1 MTTGSPAAAGQS
13 AWTRNVAVPL
23 RTFLHTETSGGLV
36 LLAAAVAA
44 LVWINSPW
52 GSSYDSL
59 WSTEL
64 VVSLGE
70 WSLGGDLHYWINDGL
85 MAIFFFVI
93 GLEVRRELDM
103 GELRDSRRAA
113 APLLAA
119 VGGML
124 LPVAIFLAFT
134 AGSDAAR
141 AWGMVMATDT
151 AFALGVLAVAGHRAS
166 PRLRA
171 WILTV
176 VIADDIGVLLV
187 IAVVYTETLSLLA
200 LSVAVLAFCT
210 LVAVRR
216 LGLGGPPLYTLL
228 AVAVWVATT
237 KAGVHATLAGVI
249 VGLSVSA
256 RPPERQDL
264 EEMTE
269 VARLFREQPTPE
281 LARAARRRVLRAI
294 SPNERLQY
302 GLHPW
307 SSFAVVP
314 LFALSSAGVRLD
326 SELLSRAIQ
335 SPVTIG
341 ILLGLVLGKFFGI
354 GLTTLV
360 ASHPRLGRL
369 PLTVELPS
377 AFGGAAAAGIG
388 FTLSLLI
395 AEIALE
401 GPVAEE
407 AKVGVLAATVLAALF
422 TFCVFAVVERVP
434 PQVLRRTQLIPV
446 EPLHD
451 LAVEVDPARDHVRG
465 RVDAP
470 VTLVEYGDYECPYCG
485 NAEVAIRQ
493 LLREY
498 GDEVRYVW
506 RHLPLNDVHAN
517 AQVAAEAAE
526 AAAAQG
532 KFWEMHDLLIAHQ
545 DALLLPSLRRYAHD
559 LGLDEERFWDELRQR
574 EHAARIAED
583 VESADA
589 SRVTGTPS
597 LFINGRHI
605 EGAYDS
611 ASLARHVRVALGAG
625 ESLRQEPTAG
635 QPRS

>member
-1 MTTGSPAAAGQS
+1 MTTGVQPAAGQS
-13 AWTRNVAVPL
+13 AWTRNLAVPL
-23 RTFLHTETSGGLV
+23 RAFLHTETSGGLV
-36 LLAAAVAA
+36 LLAASVAA

-52 GSSYDSL
+52 GASYDEL

-64 VVSLGE
+64 VVSIGE

-93 GLEVRRELDM
+93 GLEVRREFDM
-103 GELRDSRRAA
+103 GELRDARRAA

-124 LPVAIFLAFT
+124 LPVAIYLAFT
-134 AGSDAAR
+134 GGSDAAR
-141 AWGMVMATDT
+141 GWGMVMATDT
-151 AFALGVLAVAGHRAS
+151 AFALGVLAVAGRRAS

-187 IAVVYTETLSLLA
+187 IALVYTETVSLPA
-200 LSVAVLAFCT
+200 LSAAALLLGTFVV
-210 LVAVRR
+210 VRR
-216 LGLGGPPLYTLL
+216 LGIGGPPLYTLL
-228 AVAVWVATT
+228 AVAIWVATT
-237 KAGVHATLAGVI
+237 KSGVHATLAGVV
-249 VGLSVSA
+249 VGLAVSA

-264 EEMTE
+264 EQVSE

-281 LARAARRRVLRAI
+281 LARAARRRVQQAI

-307 SSFAVVP
+307 SSFFVVP
-314 LFALSSAGVRLD
+314 LFALASAGVRLD
-326 SELLSRAIQ
+326 SELLSRAAS
-335 SPVTIG
+335 SPVTVG
-341 ILLGLVLGKFFGI
+341 IVLGLVLGKFFGI

-360 ASHPRLGRL
+360 ASHPRVGRL

-401 GPVAEE
+401 GPVVEE
-407 AKVGVLAATVLAALF
+407 AKIGILAATVLAAAN
-422 TFCVFAVVERVP
+422 TFGVFAVIERI
-434 PQVLRRTQLIPV
+434 PQQALRRAGLMPV

-451 LAVEVDPARDHVRG
+451 LAVDFDPRRDHVRG
-465 RVDAP
+465 RDDAP
-470 VTLVEYGDYECPYCG
+470 VTLLEYGDYECPFCG
-485 NAEVAIRQ
+485 DAEVAIRE
-493 LLREY
+493 LLTEY
-498 GDEVRYVW
+498 DDEVRYVW

-517 AQVAAEAAE
+517 AQLAAEAAE

-545 DALLLPSLRRYAHD
+545 NALLLPSLRGYAREI
-559 LGLDEERFWDELRQR
+559 GLDEERFWDELRQR

-597 LFINGRHI
+597 LFVNGRHS

-611 ASLARHVRVALGAG
+611 ASLADLVRAAL
-625 ESLRQEPTAG
+625 RP
-635 QPRS
+635 